1 MVFVLAAIMAA
12 FVLLGWPFK
21 QHTITVP
28 EEVTTTVIETV
39 KVPVT
44 VYRWFVWPVTE
55 EKIEQVPKEVTETI
69 IHGREIKGF
78 SAWLLIPM
86 ALIGWLAHI
95 AEAWT
100 IHLILRWQ
108 G

>member
-1 MVFVLAAIMAA
+1 MSY
-12 FVLLGWPFK
+12 
-21 QHTITVP
+21 
-28 EEVTTTVIETV
+28 TTSG
-39 KVPVT
+39 KVQ
-44 VYRWFVWPVTE
+44 WPVTE

-69 IHGREIKGF
+69 IHKREIKGF

-100 IHLILRWQ
+100 IHLILQWQ